1 MKYSCYQVICIGIQC
16 LLYLPSKLKISKTSN
31 ALLQDDPDSSALLAL
46 KRNRSSRLEPAN
58 ILIDEFP
65 GGVNN

>member
-1 MKYSCYQVICIGIQC
+1 MFS
-16 LLYLPSKLKISKTSN
+16 LLTEQAENSKTSY

-46 KRNRSSRLEPAN
+46 KRNCSSRLEPAN
-58 ILIDEFP
+58 ILIDELP